1 MSGLFRSPHS
11 YFLSVSGLEALHGVV
26 GVRQDVAVDGPE
38 DAEETQGVL
47 AAQLSSQADSTAGL
61 QDTPIRRALGHKEA
75 ADEQAEVLVAGELHQ
90 RLQGEKQ

>member
-1 MSGLFRSPHS
+1 M
-11 YFLSVSGLEALHGVV
+11 
-26 GVRQDVAVDGPE
+26 
-38 DAEETQGVL
+38 L